1 VQCSSALATRERER
15 AHVNVSAASPRLAS
29 PLSLIHPRSIP
40 ASSGAL
46 FMRRRDRAHL
56 TTRFAHTTTQATTIN
71 LCFPR
76 SSRARCP
83 APIRVFLTGI
93 AGPHLPAV
101 PVASGNGVTDRL
113 LLINSRLPRRR
124 VDRGN
129 LYSYSGG
136 SSMPYVC
143 ACMSAGDNGGL

>member
-1 VQCSSALATRERER
+1 LIDLRGMEIIDR
-15 AHVNVSAASPRLAS
+15 ACLYGTTNEAAGWRRWSFLVDRSRRAAELCLCGDGIVLTSRRGSRTQLHKPLPSTSASPGRLARAA
-29 PLSLIHPRSIP
+29 PLRS
-40 ASSGAL
+40 
-46 FMRRRDRAHL
+46 
-56 TTRFAHTTTQATTIN
+56 
-71 LCFPR
+71 
-76 SSRARCP
+76 
-83 APIRVFLTGI
+83 VFSLTGI